1 MKVMEI
7 ARSKPLAK
15 RAKTAA
21 RDGQDEKIR
30 ERNERQILKAATV
43 LFSRK
48 GFQGTR
54 TAEIAEAAGLPKANV
69 YYYFAS
75 KEKIYEAVIKHLI
88 AGWDDA
94 LQQIR
99 PEREPAEALEA
110 YVRAKLDYAWHNK
123 EESRMFATEI
133 LAGAPFLSRH
143 DRQHMRAVTNER
155 SQVIELW
162 IKQGK
167 LKPVDPRHLL
177 IILWS
182 ATQFYADFEKLACDA
197 LEVSRIS
204 AGDLEKAAQTIVQ
217 TVIASL
223 LA

>member
-1 MKVMEI
+1 VENVKSK
-7 ARSKPLAK
+7 RSAK
-15 RAKTAA
+15 GKTAA
-21 RDGQDEKIR
+21 TGSGQEEKIR

-54 TAEIAEAAGLPKANV
+54 TSEIAEAAGLPKANV
-69 YYYFAS
+69 YYYFSS
-75 KEKIYEAVIKHLI
+75 KEQIYSAVIRHLI

-99 PEREPAEALEA
+99 ADREPAEALEA
-110 YVRAKLDYAWHNK
+110 YVRAKLNYAWHNK

-133 LAGAPFLSRH
+133 LAGAQFLSRR
-143 DRQHMRAVTNER
+143 DREHMRDVTKER
-155 SQVIELW
+155 SEIIELW
-162 IKQGK
+162 IRQGK
-167 LKPVDPRHLL
+167 LKPVDPRHLF

-182 ATQFYADFEKLACDA
+182 STQFYADFDKLACDA
-197 LEVSRIS
+197 LETNRLT
-204 AGDLEKAAQTIVQ
+204 AADLENAAQTIIQ

-223 LA
+223 LR